1 MHVDASTQ
9 QIRFRHVLGPRAG
22 TQDTLSLKRFG
33 LGERDFQRASRK
45 IEEILTAQRTE
56 ADHLQSTRDWLEAVP
71 RKLRLY
77 LNDRLLAH
85 DSQLVI
91 RTVVRLSEQ
100 LDEYEAYRQSSE
112 TNPRTDAQVV
122 MDCRRLAHRCP
133 SDVTRIDESILRD
146 LLAELEDEHD
156 YKANTLARIAKNWH
170 AFFEWLR
177 NPRQHH
183 NPKRERGTL
192 PAVIESNP
200 CTLLDR
206 STTRREKDE
215 IRTEWID
222 AMVAACSTTEERY
235 WLRLLQW
242 TGCRLAEGLRLCV
255 RDFDR
260 NKGTIE
266 ITETKNDRIRIN
278 PIYSA
283 LEEYLPELLDN
294 RDRDERVLRKITY
307 NTCYEWLSMM
317 QLLAGVPTWQPPY
330 NAFRSTRANQLAA
343 NRKISPQQ
351 AGLLLGHSAVVAEAN
366 YLSADEATLDS
377 VRECV

>member
-9 QIRFRHVLGPRAG
+9 QIRFRHVLGPKAG

-33 LGERDFQRASRK
+33 LGDRDFQRASRK

-71 RKLRLY
+71 RKLRSY

-85 DSQLVI
+85 DPQLVI
-91 RTVVRLSEQ
+91 RTVVRLAEQ
-100 LDEYEAYRQSSE
+100 LDEYEAYRQSRE

-122 MDCRRLAHRCP
+122 MDCRRLAYRCP

-146 LLAELEDEHD
+146 LLAEIEDEHQLA
-156 YKANTLARIAKNWH
+156 ANTLARIAKNWH
-170 AFFEWLR
+170 TFFEWLR
-177 NPRQHH
+177 TPD
-183 NPKRERGTL
+183 KRSQRA
-192 PAVIESNP
+192 AVIDSNP
-200 CTLLDR
+200 CALLDR

-215 IRTEWID
+215 VRTEWID

-242 TGCRLAEGLRLCV
+242 TGCRLAEGLRLRVC
-255 RDFDR
+255 DFDR
-260 NKGTIE
+260 VKGTIE

-278 PIYSA
+278 PIYAA
-283 LEEYLPELLDN
+283 LEEYLPELLDD
-294 RDRDERVLRKITY
+294 RDRDERVLRSITY
-307 NTCYEWLSMM
+307 NTCYEWLSRM
-317 QLLAGVPTWQPPY
+317 QTLAGVPTWQPPY

-366 YLSADEATLDS
+366 YLSADEATLDT